1 MKIGNDGDDDFFGV
15 EPIPYKLGGDAPL
28 YLYIGRRHLL
38 ELTCSFRIKPYGRD
52 DPCNVSRFGCDEP
65 WPAICCRGPSKTNC
79 IEFSNGFVHLSL
91 CGLPAFEML
100 KEAAAWVCIYAST
113 DVVDKHCQGGEEIR
127 AEEEWLAR
135 EAYNIVAGPPDLD
148 FRCPPLAGKQI
159 LQIVEVYRIIMDSR
173 G

>member
-52 DPCNVSRFGCDEP
+52 DPCNVSRLGCDEP

-79 IEFSNGFVHLSL
+79 IEFSNGGVHLSL
-91 CGLPAFEML
+91 FGLPAPEML
-100 KEAAAWVCIYAST
+100 KEAAAWEFI
-113 DVVDKHCQGGEEIR
+113 
-127 AEEEWLAR
+127 
-135 EAYNIVAGPPDLD
+135 
-148 FRCPPLAGKQI
+148 
-159 LQIVEVYRIIMDSR
+159 
-173 G
+173 